1 MLQSARSSRQQEVF
15 LFGLKKKLPPFRL
28 EAVHHPVLGRLEP
41 SEKMPNILSGSIT
54 AGGVPIDIR
63 VNPDGA
69 SSESALS
76 LAANAVSI
84 LPELDA
90 SCKLLATA
98 ECLASYNNDW
108 RFGAVAQP
116 DGSTTAFEKPM
127 LREEQFVEALS
138 LTGLYATSTGMLEL
152 SYEVG
157 DLFWGHWLCVTS
169 FDGLALTDTHV
180 ELQG

>member
-1 MLQSARSSRQQEVF
+1 M
-15 LFGLKKKLPPFRL
+15 K
-28 EAVHHPVLGRLEP
+28 
-41 SEKMPNILSGSIT
+41 
-54 AGGVPIDIR
+54 IDIR

-69 SSESALS
+69 SCESALS

-90 SCKLLATA
+90 SCKLLAAA

-108 RFGAVAQP
+108 RFGAVARP
-116 DGSTTAFEKPM
+116 DRSTTAFEKPM

-138 LTGLYATSTGMLEL
+138 LTGLYATGTGMLEL

-169 FDGLALTDTHV
+169 FDGVALTDTHV